1 MDAMACVIL
10 TAVGCYF
17 SFGLGPAWWLA
28 WLAPVPV
35 LWLVFGVTKPWQGF
49 LAAWMAFA
57 LGLTNCMLVW
67 WSGRLFAGI
76 VVHMLFNA
84 LALTV
89 LIVRNG

>member
-1 MDAMACVIL
+1 VIFAGFHL
-10 TAVGCYF
+10 YEVSTLAGAAV
-17 SFGLGPAWWLA
+17 LGAI
-28 WLAPVPV
+28 
-35 LWLVFGVTKPWQGF
+35 T
-49 LAAWMAFA
+49 FA

-89 LIVRNG
+89 LIVRN